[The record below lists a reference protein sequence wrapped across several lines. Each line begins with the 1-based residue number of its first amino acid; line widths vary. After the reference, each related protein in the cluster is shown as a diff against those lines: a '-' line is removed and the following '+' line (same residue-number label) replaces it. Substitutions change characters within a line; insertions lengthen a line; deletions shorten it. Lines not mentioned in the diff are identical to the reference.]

1 MEVQLLNTVVHPHH
15 VILQFKFAAFSLHIK
30 FDFSIF
36 HMRINITD
44 HCSLCSE
51 LKACSSN
58 DNAFQIPQISNFF

>member
-1 MEVQLLNTVVHPHH
+1 MEVQLLNTIVHPHH
-15 VILQFKFAAFSLHIK
+15 VILQFKFATFSLHIK

-44 HCSLCSE
+44 RCSLCSE

-58 DNAFQIPQISNFF
+58 DNGFQIPQISNFF